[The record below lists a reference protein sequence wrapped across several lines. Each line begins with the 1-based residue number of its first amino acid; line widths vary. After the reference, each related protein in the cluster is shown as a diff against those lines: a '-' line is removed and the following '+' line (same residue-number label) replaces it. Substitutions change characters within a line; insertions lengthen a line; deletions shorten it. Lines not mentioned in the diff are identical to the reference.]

1 MKRLFRNA
9 NIGVAVGAVLLF
21 GGTILF
27 HGDAD
32 ACSATTVGAIVA
44 CFGTMFW
51 LDCRDERARDRDGH
65 RSS

>member
-9 NIGVAVGAVLLF
+9 NIGVAVGAVPLF
-21 GGTILF
+21 GGAILF
-27 HGDAD
+27 HGNAD

-51 LDCRDERARDRDGH
+51 L
-65 RSS
+65 